1 MAMKSR
7 TDLDKLL
14 RFGLT
19 AALWLLA
26 GGLSPVLGAEPKPE
40 HRLRALEQSLPARP
54 KEARLRDEW
63 ETLRFYVRKMQY
75 AAQTYPPSFER
86 QALLDNHL
94 RQAERI
100 RDALIENRTP
110 PVVYGLREEAY
121 YCDTDNSYQP
131 FLRYLPQAAR
141 KGKPLPMLV
150 YLHGYSPFLDI
161 VNWSTLDPPLI
172 AFAEQDHF
180 LIVAPFGRSNTD
192 FQNIGELDVLRAI
205 EEMKRR
211 YAVDT
216 ERIVLS
222 GFSMGG
228 MGVWTIGAHH
238 PDAFA
243 GLLPIAARGDYYF
256 WHGVR
261 REALPSYKRDLI
273 DAEFGY
279 SMLDRLKSTPVFSLH
294 GSADWLISV
303 GEGRHMAQ
311 AVRRVN
317 PHAVYVE
324 LEGKDHWIT
333 EAAFQREDLREWLR
347 TRRRPNPTSTP
358 HYNTSLLPSPVGP
371 VKRAFLSPFIF
382 VCAGGDPDPSTRLRQ
397 AAREWE
403 RYAKASPRT
412 ALERAM
418 SKEALTRYNVFLYG
432 EPETSALIRTVFETS
447 PVKAEGKHFKVG
459 ERTFARE
466 GHGLYLARPSPWNP
480 DRLAVVQSGIPWG
493 EGLPENHKYDFLPD
507 YIVYGPDRDEDGSNT
522 ALCAGFFDKNG
533 ELDMKRQYRRE
544 E

>member
-1 MAMKSR
+1 MKSQ
-7 TDLDKLL
+7 THLEKLL
-14 RFGLT
+14 RFGLA

-26 GGLSPVLGAEPKPE
+26 DGLRPAIAAEPNPE
-40 HRLRALEQSLPARP
+40 LRLRALVQSLPARP
-54 KEARLRDEW
+54 KDARQRDEW
-63 ETLRFYVRKMQY
+63 NTLRFYARKMQY
-75 AAQTYPPSFER
+75 AARTYPPSIER
-86 QALLDNHL
+86 QLLLDNHL

-100 RDALIENRTP
+100 RDALRENRMP

-121 YCDTDNSYQP
+121 YCDTDSSYQP
-131 FLRYLPQAAR
+131 FLRYLPEAAR
-141 KGKPLPMLV
+141 KGNPLPMLV

-161 VNWSTLDPPLI
+161 VNWSRLDPAII
-172 AFAEQDHF
+172 AFAEKDNF

-211 YAVDT
+211 YAVDA

-256 WHGVR
+256 WHNVR
-261 REALPSYKRDLI
+261 REALPAYKRDLI

-279 SMLDRLKSTPVFSLH
+279 SMLDRLKNTSVFALH
-294 GSADWLISV
+294 GSADRLIPV
-303 GEGRHMAQ
+303 QEGRHMAQ

-317 PHAVYVE
+317 SHAVYVE
-324 LEGKDHWIT
+324 LEGEDHWIT
-333 EAAFQREDLREWLR
+333 EAAFERDDLQKWLR
-347 TRRRPNPTSTP
+347 TRRRPNPTSALQ
-358 HYNTSLLPSPVGP
+358 YDTSLLPSPVGP

-382 VCAGGDPDPSTRLRQ
+382 VCADGAPEPSARMRQ

-412 ALERAM
+412 ALEQTVK
-418 SKEALTRYNVFLYG
+418 KEDLARYNVFLFG

-447 PVKAEGKHFKVG
+447 PVKAEGKRFKVG
-459 ERTFARE
+459 DRTFSRE
-466 GHGLYLARPSPWNP
+466 GHGLYVVRPSPWNS
-480 DRLAVVQSGIPWG
+480 DKLAVVQCGIPWG

-507 YIVYGPDRDEDGSNT
+507 YIVYGTDRDPDGSNT
-522 ALCAGFFDKNG
+522 ALCAGFFDKTG
-533 ELDMKRQYRRE
+533 ALDMKRQHRLE